1 MSEQEEVKMADYS
14 NLYASE
20 SKFLKADDLKGR
32 AIKVKISDAKVE
44 PMTQD
49 PSGDQKLVIYFEG
62 KEKGMALNKT
72 NFKVLASSFGP
83 DTDEWLGKEIE
94 VFSMDVEYQGKL
106 VPGLRLRI
114 VAAPID
120 GTDFDDD
127 IPF

>member
-1 MSEQEEVKMADYS
+1 MADYS

-32 AIKVKISDAKVE
+32 AIKVKISNAKVE

-49 PSGDQKLVIYFEG
+49 VNGDQKLVIYFEG

-83 DTDEWLGKEIE
+83 DTDNWLGKEIE

-106 VPGLRLRI
+106 VPGLRLR
-114 VAAPID
+114 VLAPLPE
-120 GTDFDDD
+120 GFDDD
-127 IPF
+127 IGF